1 MGHLGYHEGDFPHAE
16 AAAQDS
22 LALPMYPELSEDQQQ
37 YVVSQIKQFYE

>member
-1 MGHLGYHEGDFPHAE
+1 MGYLGYHEGDFPHAE
-16 AAAQDS
+16 AAAQDC